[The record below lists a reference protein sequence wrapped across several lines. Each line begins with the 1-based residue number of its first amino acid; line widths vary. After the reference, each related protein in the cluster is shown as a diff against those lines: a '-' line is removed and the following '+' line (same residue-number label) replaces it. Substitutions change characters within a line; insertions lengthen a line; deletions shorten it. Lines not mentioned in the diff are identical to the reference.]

1 MQINNSLLVAMLI
14 ATGGGFAIGMQ
25 SVIINSV
32 SGGVG
37 AVRTAFFIHVGGSV
51 IGAAM
56 LGLLWLAGQG
66 GTQEATTMPQ
76 WTPRLISAFLLAGTM
91 GMVIIPSIALAFPRT
106 GLVAGQILLIGG
118 QTLIALIVDTLG
130 LAGAEPIP
138 LDRQRLL
145 GLALMVLAVYLLLP
159 TPGTE

>member
-1 MQINNSLLVAMLI
+1 MQINNSLLTAILI
-14 ATGGGFAIGMQ
+14 ATGGGIAIGMQ

-37 AVRTAFFIHVGGSV
+37 AVRTAFFIHVGGSI

-66 GTQEATTMPQ
+66 ATDAAPIPQ
-76 WTPRLISAFLLAGTM
+76 ATPRLISAFLLAGTM
-91 GMVIIPSIALAFPRT
+91 GMIIIPSIALAFPRT
-106 GLVAGQILLIGG
+106 GLVAGQLLLIGG
-118 QTLIALIVDTLG
+118 QTFIALIVDTLG
-130 LAGAEPIP
+130 LAGAEAIP

-145 GLALMVLAVYLLLP
+145 GLALMLLAVYLLLP
-159 TPGTE
+159 SPAAD